1 MLDGFATFGYSN
13 GFANAIKLVALANF
27 ADIVG
32 VYLKPRC
39 LKPLLLALANGG
51 KFTAQVDFFATNAL
65 GFNCASYR
73 AAAKKLAGIHAGA
86 ALLDCFGG
94 VV

>member
-1 MLDGFATFGYSN
+1 MLDGLAALGYGN

-27 ADIVG
+27 ADIIG
-32 VYLKPRC
+32 INLKASC
-39 LKPLLLALANGG
+39 LKPLFLALANSR
-51 KFTAQVDFFATNAL
+51 KLAAQVDFFATNTF
-65 GFNCASYR
+65 GFNCTSYR

-86 ALLDCFGG
+86 ALLDGFGG